1 MGPQHTPSDPVRLG
15 RPPQLERTQIISA
28 AATLTRTKGLDQ
40 FTMKDLAAELNCT
53 PMAIYHH
60 VENRQELSRLVVEQV
75 GASIH
80 IPVTPEQGDEFQWL
94 MTTAEIVRRAL
105 LDHPGAAEHLLV
117 HGPSGPL
124 LSFLE
129 RVTKVLVAGGAPLAT
144 AARAYALLMTT
155 VTGLALQE
163 SGVIRAAAAGT
174 EPFGRFTEEMSTQTE
189 FLRSIAPGFTG
200 DMDEVFTYSITCVLH
215 GIGVQ

>member
-1 MGPQHTPSDPVRLG
+1 MGSQHTPSDQVRRG
-15 RPPQLERTQIISA
+15 RPPHLDRTQIISA
-28 AATLTRTKGLDQ
+28 AAALTRTKGLDQ
-40 FTMKDLAAELNCT
+40 FTMKELAEELGCT

-75 GASIH
+75 GALIF
-80 IPVTPEQGDEFQWL
+80 IPPAPDQGEEFQWL
-94 MTTAEIVRRAL
+94 MTTAETVRRAL
-105 LDHPGAAEHLLV
+105 LDHPGAAEHLLT

-124 LSFLE
+124 LAFLE
-129 RVTKVLVAGGAPLAT
+129 KVTKVLVAGGAPLVT

-174 EPFGRFTEEMSTQTE
+174 EPFARFTEEMTTQTE

-200 DMDEVFTYSITCVLH
+200 DMDEVFTYSITCVLR